1 MVKNPA
7 LQNLQTPTR
16 VPQLSKMSAQSTQQ
30 LLVKPPPYGEDTEM
44 PMPMVSIPR
53 DLDNLGLLGASAASS
68 SAPPVYQ
75 VRKVLHHGT
84 MKLADIGI
92 SILMAHRPKC
102 GLFWLRR
109 GSSLIFLPTELG
121 GMSTSR
127 APRRTKQVVPWMPV
141 AGCDLSVYIARKTLD
156 APKSSNDT

>member
-7 LQNLQTPTR
+7 LKNLQTPTR
-16 VPQLSKMSAQSTQQ
+16 IPQSLKMSFTTAQPTQQ

-44 PMPMVSIPR
+44 SVPMVSIPR
-53 DLDNLGLLGASAASS
+53 DLDNLGLLGASVASS

-75 VRKVLHHGT
+75 VRNVLHHGT

-92 SILMAHRPKC
+92 SILMAHRSKC
-102 GLFWLRR
+102 G
-109 GSSLIFLPTELG
+109 SPIFLPTELG

-127 APRRTKQVVPWMPV
+127 TPRRTNQVVPWVPV
-141 AGCDLSVYIARKTLD
+141 ARCDLSVYIARKTLD